1 MNNSKIGNLLAYI
14 SSKVKDINLRKL
26 IKLVYLIDEESVSS
40 RGLSVT
46 WLTYY
51 AWEKGPVAPC
61 IYDIKQNG
69 GSFSKYIHVYRNRE
83 EKVIVTPSVNEK
95 ESALQF
101 SKKELKLIDGI
112 IHKYG
117 SLSADELS
125 DITHK
130 QGGLWDTAKKKYNPD
145 FKSSNG
151 RSDIELNLIDLLQ
164 GDDGKISIYKDAYE
178 IAVMC

>member
-1 MNNSKIGNLLAYI
+1 MNTSKIGNLLAYI
-14 SSKVKDINLRKL
+14 SSKVKDVNLRKI
-26 IKLVYLIDEESVSS
+26 IKLVYLIDEESVSL

-51 AWEKGPVAPC
+51 VWERGPVAPC

-69 GSFSKYIHVYRNRE
+69 GDFSKYINVHRNRE
-83 EKVIVTPSVNEK
+83 EKLIITPSVNEK

-101 SKKELKLIDGI
+101 SKKELKLINDI

-117 SLSADELS
+117 SLSANDLS
-125 DITHK
+125 DITHRS
-130 QGGLWDTAKKKYNPD
+130 GGLWDIAKKKYNPD
-145 FKSSNG
+145 FKSFNG

-164 GDDGKISIYKDAYE
+164 GDEEKISVYNDAYE

>member
-1 MNNSKIGNLLAYI
+1 MNQSKIGNLLAYL

-26 IKLVYLIDEESVSS
+26 IKLVYLIDEESVVS

-51 AWEKGPVAPC
+51 VWEKGPVAPC
-61 IYDIKQNG
+61 IYNIKQNG
-69 GSFSKYIHVYRNRE
+69 GDFSKYVNVHRDRE
-83 EKVIVTPSVNEK
+83 EKVIVTPVVNEK

-101 SKKELKLIDGI
+101 SKKELRLIDSI
-112 IHKYG
+112 IRKYG

-125 DITHK
+125 EITHK
-130 QGGLWDTAKKKYNPD
+130 PDGLWDKAKKKYNPN

-151 RSDIELNLIDLLQ
+151 CSEIELNLMDLIQ
-164 GDDGKISIYKDAYE
+164 GDNEKISVYNDAYE